1 MTHTMDETGAAL
13 VARRYTGTGE
23 ELELASRAQLRWGR
37 DILSGATLHTAG
49 PYTVEQAERGE
60 AWVGWPGRGWGAIL
74 ASRADGQLEWVWL
87 E

>member
-13 VARRYTGTGE
+13 VAHRYTGTGE

-60 AWVGWPGRGWGAIL
+60 APGPGASGAIL